1 MKDYQNIYN
10 ENANSIITSYTELVE
25 HIKTNLFPWWE
36 IKFIEIPNLDR
47 MNNWQRVLA
56 DTCAPYILVTH
67 PSARRPKKVITYY
80 YWFIVSVVWLALLT
94 VFLTNNPTIS
104 DGSSTEL
111 NQFTGILVLFLLFT
125 PSIYIYFF
133 TTWFLITKRVTGQ
146 VKISWSIS
154 LLTVS
159 FFLFQTATSHNLNL
173 KILLNLE
180 TSYLFLL
187 LILIPLI
194 AFLGFNFLFLGKSIV
209 ELAINIGRSFFASH
223 SVIPQN
229 TMQNAISKPVKS
241 ENKDWQISTLNIEK
255 INTIKELAS
264 NNLEATEKKTIP
276 AAIILALI
284 GFLAT
289 LPIFQKLFGNLIQVL
304 YEYTIEIF
312 IPRDNLSLT
321 FGQYAVTI
329 SIFIIAF
336 AILSTYLSLFR
347 NLIIQGLLIQIC
359 TIAEYTKKEIEIR
372 SEQQKRVEEFKI
384 DSLFSFISKVLSIF
398 RRD

>member
-1 MKDYQNIYN
+1 M
-10 ENANSIITSYTELVE
+10 
-25 HIKTNLFPWWE
+25 
-36 IKFIEIPNLDR
+36 
-47 MNNWQRVLA
+47 
-56 DTCAPYILVTH
+56 
-67 PSARRPKKVITYY
+67 
-80 YWFIVSVVWLALLT
+80 
-94 VFLTNNPTIS
+94 
-104 DGSSTEL
+104 
-111 NQFTGILVLFLLFT
+111 FT

-133 TTWFLITKRVTGQ
+133 TIWFLFTKRVIGR

-154 LLTVS
+154 LLIVS
-159 FFLFQTATSHNLNL
+159 FFLFQSATNHNLKL
-173 KILLNLE
+173 KILLDLE
-180 TSYLFLL
+180 ISYLFLL

-209 ELAINIGRSFFASH
+209 ELVINIGRSFFASH

-241 ENKDWQISTLNIEK
+241 ENKDWQISNLNIEK

-276 AAIILALI
+276 AAIILTLI

-289 LPIFQKLFGNLIQVL
+289 LPIFQKFFGNLIQVL

-329 SIFIIAF
+329 SIIIIVF
-336 AILSTYLSLFR
+336 AILSTYLNLFR

-359 TIAEYTKKEIEIR
+359 TIAEYAKKEIEIR

-384 DSLFSFISKVLSIF
+384 NSLFSFISKVLSLF